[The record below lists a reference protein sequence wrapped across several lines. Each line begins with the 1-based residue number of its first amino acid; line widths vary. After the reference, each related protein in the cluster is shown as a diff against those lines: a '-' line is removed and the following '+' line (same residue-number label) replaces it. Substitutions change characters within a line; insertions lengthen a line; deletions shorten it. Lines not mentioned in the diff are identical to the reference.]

1 MRLLG
6 FDPVPAPPHVV
17 LLDERRVRYGQFLRD
32 RQGFRFRS
40 WREAALPRDAFQH
53 GPLGGPLRDPAA
65 FGQIVATLVQG
76 IPNPGGVRDASLVV
90 PDSWLR
96 VTFTE
101 SGELPKAADARD
113 EVLRWKLRRLVPFR
127 VEELRLGASEVSPLP
142 NQEEPRRLLLGFA
155 VDQLLTQIEDAF
167 AAQGVHLG
175 RITNTSLALLAAL
188 EQGDMGAAF
197 TALVVVEDAGYTL
210 VFARGGE
217 PVLHRYKSFTGA
229 LPESARA
236 SFVARDLKLTRS
248 FLDENFPGAGIGG
261 LLVAAPPELE
271 PLWIDRLAEGLGR
284 PAAPLDGRHLP
295 AVRAED
301 GSAVPP
307 WRELAPMLGA
317 ARQEVA

>member
-17 LLDERRVRYGQFLRD
+17 LLDERRLRYGQFLRD

-65 FGQIVATLVQG
+65 FGQIAATLVQG
-76 IPNPGGVRDASLVV
+76 LQGVRDASLVV

-127 VEELRLGASEVSPLP
+127 VEELRLGAAEVSPLP

-155 VDQLLTQIEDAF
+155 VDQLLSQVEDAF
-167 AAQGVHLG
+167 AAQGVRLG
-175 RITNTSLALLAAL
+175 RITNTSLALIAAL
-188 EQGDMGAAF
+188 EQGAGAPGTF

-210 VFARGGE
+210 VFAHGGE

-236 SFVARDLKLTRS
+236 SFVARDLKLTRN
-248 FLDENFPGAGIGG
+248 FLDENFPGSGIGG
-261 LLVAAPPELE
+261 LLLAAPPELE

-284 PAAPLDGRHLP
+284 PAVPLDGRHLP

-307 WRELAPMLGA
+307 WRDLAPMLGA